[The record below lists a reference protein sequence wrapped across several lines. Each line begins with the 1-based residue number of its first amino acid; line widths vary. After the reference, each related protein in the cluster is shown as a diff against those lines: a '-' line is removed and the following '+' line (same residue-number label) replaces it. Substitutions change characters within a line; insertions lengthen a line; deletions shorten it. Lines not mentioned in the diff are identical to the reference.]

1 MRAFPGLAE
10 SPTDDELFSL
20 AGFLAQRP
28 CARRA
33 MSLEEVHGFLTALHC
48 VPGPLPPLVWLPVIF
63 GGDVEKATGATGS
76 HMVGVVMRLS
86 NEIARALFDS
96 SNQESFEPLIAFP
109 GTCER
114 VSAAGWCDG
123 YLTGLDLKARAWIEH
138 IEEDSAM
145 RRVLCP
151 IVALSSRFQKVLDT
165 LELEDEGEDEDREID
180 EEEELEAMLPTAVLA
195 AYTYWRIGEPDDE
208 DEIHTESAT
217 AVS

>member
-10 SPTDDELFSL
+10 SPSDDELYSL

-28 CARRA
+28 CSRRA

-63 GGDVEKATGATGS
+63 GGDVERASGATGA
-76 HMVGVVMRLS
+76 HMIGVVMRLS
-86 NEIARALFDS
+86 NEIARSLFDS
-96 SNQESFEPLIAFP
+96 SNQEAFEPLIAFP

-123 YLTGLDLKARAWIEH
+123 YLTGLDVKARAWIEH
-138 IEEDSAM
+138 IEEDGEM

-151 IVALSSRFQKVLDT
+151 IIALSSRFQNVLDCI
-165 LELEDEGEDEDREID
+165 EDDEADEDEDGAGD
-180 EEEELEAMLPTAVLA
+180 DEELEAMLPTAVLA
-195 AYTYWRIGEPDDE
+195 AYTYWRISDVVVEDDLQA
-208 DEIHTESAT
+208 ESAT
-217 AVS
+217 AAS